1 MGGEEENAASARI
14 LWDVPTPEAG
24 GTGRKSV
31 SPELLGGA
39 GPGGRGDS
47 LRLSRVNLFPIHE
60 PRGPPYLRDPEAA
73 SLVFLDGTMRS
84 TSQVPAASHS
94 PPNQEQNSPRGR
106 TSGVRGLREQ
116 PGHTRRPS
124 QKPRRPT
131 ARTAPGHRPPRGLR
145 QVGNLSALVSTSVKM
160 GLMIPVRSLTER
172 GRLMNACEEL

>member
-1 MGGEEENAASARI
+1 MQGAAGLAGGETVLGSAE
-14 LWDVPTPEAG
+14 LT
-24 GTGRKSV
+24 S
-31 SPELLGGA
+31 SP
-39 GPGGRGDS
+39 S
-47 LRLSRVNLFPIHE
+47 TS

-131 ARTAPGHRPPRGLR
+131 ARTAPRHRPPRGLR